1 MLINGCVCNF
11 CGKMCEHKEYK
22 IPMFEVETVYATNSK
37 GVKLFPFRDEKL
49 ITKNIDLCD
58 DCKIK
63 VARLME
69 LVKFIDLNNHEICL
83 VEKEKGEESEE
94 DCHQITMDEYL
105 ESLEKL
111 DRE

>member
-1 MLINGCVCNF
+1 MLINECVCNF
-11 CGKMCEHKEYK
+11 CGKICEHEEYK
-22 IPMFEVETVYATNSK
+22 IPMFNVETTYATNSK

-49 ITKNIDLCD
+49 ITKNVDLCD

-83 VEKEKGEESEE
+83 VEKKNSKESEE
-94 DCHQITMDEYL
+94 KYHQITMDEYL
-105 ESLEKL
+105 ESLQTDGE
-111 DRE
+111 

>member
-1 MLINGCVCNF
+1 
-11 CGKMCEHKEYK
+11 
-22 IPMFEVETVYATNSK
+22 MFEVETVYTTNSN

-49 ITKNIDLCD
+49 VTKNIDLCD

-83 VEKEKGEESEE
+83 VEKKESQQPEEKY
-94 DCHQITMDEYL
+94 HQITMDEYL
-105 ESLEKL
+105 ESLGES
-111 DRE
+111 DD